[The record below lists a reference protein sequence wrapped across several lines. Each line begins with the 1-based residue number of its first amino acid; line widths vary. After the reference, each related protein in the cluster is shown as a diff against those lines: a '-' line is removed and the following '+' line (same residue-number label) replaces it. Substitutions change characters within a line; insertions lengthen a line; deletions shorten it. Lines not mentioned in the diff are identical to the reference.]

1 MGFMDE
7 LRKLT
12 QPYDDDNDFFE
23 GADSSLREA
32 PPPSAAQR
40 EFESV
45 FGNEPAGKP
54 EPVEEPRVPAREAG
68 EGGLFAGL
76 GRKPKKQPQRERVV
90 DVGGNETKVILFNPK
105 TFEEAGD
112 LVNHLMAYHSLVMT
126 LDGIPTDSARRLL
139 DFMSGITFALQGKI
153 TPISAKTY
161 FISPEN
167 VDLLGA
173 QPDGAETDGQY
184 L

>member
-23 GADSSLREA
+23 GSESSLREA
-32 PPPSAAQR
+32 PTPSAAQR

-45 FGNEPAGKP
+45 FGNEPMGKP
-54 EPVEEPRVPAREAG
+54 EPEERPAAPREPAESS
-68 EGGLFAGL
+68 LFGGL
-76 GRKPKKQPQRERVV
+76 GRKQKKAPRERVV
-90 DVGGNETKVILFNPK
+90 DVGGNETKVILFNPR

-112 LVNHLMAYHSLVMT
+112 LVTHLMAYHSLVMT
-126 LDGIPTDSARRLL
+126 LDNVPTDSACRLL

-173 QPDGAETDGQY
+173 RPETPETDGQY

>member
-23 GADSSLREA
+23 GSDSSLREA
-32 PPPSAAQR
+32 PAPSAAQR
-40 EFESV
+40 EFENV
-45 FGNEPAGKP
+45 FGNEPAGRP
-54 EPVEEPRVPAREAG
+54 EPAEEQRAPARESG
-68 EGGLFAGL
+68 QGSGFFSGL
-76 GRKPKKQPQRERVV
+76 GRKAKAAPRERVV
-90 DVGGNETKVILFNPK
+90 DVGGNETKVILFNPR

-112 LVNHLMAYHSLVMT
+112 LVTHLMAYHSLVMT
-126 LDGIPTDSARRLL
+126 LDNVPTDIARRLL

>member
-12 QPYDDDNDFFE
+12 QPYDDDNDFFD
-23 GADSSLREA
+23 GADSSLRDA

-45 FGNEPAGKP
+45 FGNEPTGKP
-54 EPVEEPRVPAREAG
+54 EPEERPPVPRESAESS
-68 EGGLFAGL
+68 LFGGL
-76 GRKPKKQPQRERVV
+76 GRKQKKPQRERVV
-90 DVGGNETKVILFNPK
+90 DVGGNETKVILFNPR

-112 LVNHLMAYHSLVMT
+112 LVNHLMANHSLVMT
-126 LDGIPTDSARRLL
+126 LDGIPTETARRLL